1 MKRVLGH
8 ALAALSCLA
17 LGTAVVAQPA
27 AQEVKAPK
35 IESVALA
42 APVKAAFKY
51 AKGDAEKYVIRTKGQ
66 GHINVEFGGTP
77 MEIGMAMVMSM
88 DLPVKCVD
96 TEKGSKLE
104 VTCEHLTMD
113 MDTDVPTGAVK
124 VTVRDKNIRATMGET
139 VIVDTANGQ
148 GGEFAAGMAAQAKL
162 IGQKFTMLISP
173 TGKVIGKPEG
183 DPTMAKSLLQGT
195 SGGLFGVVLP
205 DSGELKTGDTWTT
218 DLSIAT
224 LDAIQLKTPAVMKA
238 KYTVAGG
245 ATVDGVSCV
254 DIQFEIAAKIKDLQA
269 EASQAGQNVNM
280 DKANMAVAMKGHA
293 YFDPATGRVVYNTA
307 TGTVEVTGDFDAAGV
322 GSGKLAVNMNI
333 STSSTRSIPK

>member
-1 MKRVLGH
+1 MNRVLGQ
-8 ALAALSCLA
+8 ALAVLSCLG
-17 LGTAVVAQPA
+17 LGSAVIAQQA

-42 APVKAAFKY
+42 SPVKAVMRY

-148 GGEFAAGMAAQAKL
+148 GGEFAAGMAAQSKM
-162 IGQKFTMLISP
+162 IGQKFTMLLGP
-173 TGKVIGKPEG
+173 TGKIIGKPEG
-183 DPTMAKSLLQGT
+183 DGTMAKSLLQGAN
-195 SGGLFGVVLP
+195 GGMFGVVLP
-205 DSGELKTGDTWTT
+205 DSGELKTGDTWTS
-218 DLSIAT
+218 DLSISS

-238 KYTVAGG
+238 KYTVVGG

-254 DIQFEIAAKIKDLQA
+254 DISFDVTAKIKDLQA
-269 EASQAGQNVNM
+269 EAAQAGQNVNM
-280 DKANMAVAMKGHA
+280 DKANMAIAMKGHA
-293 YFDPATGRVVYNTA
+293 YYDPATGRIVYNA
-307 TGTVEVTGDFDAAGV
+307 GAGTVEVTGDFNAAGV
-322 GSGKLAVNMNI
+322 GSGKLGLTMNI
-333 STSSTRSIPK
+333 STSSTRFAAK